1 MPGADVTLNIGMHV
15 DIGRVLHVLAHEL
28 RTPAGIA
35 HGYLRMLIE
44 DRLSDPADRRRA
56 LEQTQK
62 ALTRVTELAREST
75 ELANW
80 LETDHSHRDDIDVGA
95 LVERAV
101 GAAGLSPA
109 PHIEV
114 DDGAAAARI
123 STVDVAA
130 LVNAVAAF
138 LTAAARELRT
148 DVCTLRAIAA
158 GGEAVDLLMGPSERL
173 PALGEGPDAAHAAP
187 LMLERGGMGL
197 ALVTAAVVLEAHGA
211 IGWTANG
218 SRATV
223 GIRVPLKGKAIQ

>member
-1 MPGADVTLNIGMHV
+1 MHV

-44 DRLSDPADRRRA
+44 ERLSDPADRRRA

-62 ALTRVTELAREST
+62 ALARVTELAREST
-75 ELANW
+75 DLANW
-80 LETDHSHRDDIDVGA
+80 MESDHSRRDDIDVTVV
-95 LVERAV
+95 VERA
-101 GAAGLSPA
+101 AATAGVPPA
-109 PHIEV
+109 PSIEIDPDARSV
-114 DDGAAAARI
+114 RI
-123 STVDVAA
+123 STVDAEA

-148 DVCTLRAIAA
+148 GVCTVRVAMAGSDAI
-158 GGEAVDLLMGPSERL
+158 DLLIGPSERL
-173 PALGEGPDAAHAAP
+173 PALAAGPDAPHATP

-197 ALVTAAVVLEAHGA
+197 SLVTAAVVLEAHGA
-211 IGWTANG
+211 IGWTAND

-223 GIRVPLKGKAIQ
+223 GIRVPLKGRTLQ